1 MVFLKECCHADNRAD
16 KSLISKEMKYIR
28 IIAMAVATM
37 GIIHI
42 AATFTPLING
52 GLEVLS
58 PAKQQAM
65 TYMSLMCGMLLI
77 VCGLL
82 IAMLHEKVKEHP
94 FLLRPYMLIYGAL
107 SVDGIS
113 AVAFMPH
120 NPFAWLVLIFVGS
133 LVIHATYS
141 ISAASHHHIKSR

>member
-1 MVFLKECCHADNRAD
+1 MREV
-16 KSLISKEMKYIR
+16 MKYIR
-28 IIAMAVATM
+28 YIAMAVATM
-37 GIIHI
+37 GVVHI

-82 IAMLHEKVKEHP
+82 VAMLHSKVKEHP
-94 FLLRPYMLIYGAL
+94 FLRRPYLLILGVL
-107 SVDGIS
+107 CIDGI
-113 AVAFMPH
+113 AVVAFMPH
-120 NPFAWLVLIFVGS
+120 NPFAWLVFIFVGS
-133 LVIHATYS
+133 LVITS
-141 ISAASHHHIKSR
+141 TFNE

>member
-1 MVFLKECCHADNRAD
+1 MNKTRQSNYVR
-16 KSLISKEMKYIR
+16 M
-28 IIAMAVATM
+28 IAMAIATM
-37 GIIHI
+37 GVIHI

-58 PAKQQAM
+58 SAKQQAI

-77 VCGLL
+77 VCGSLVA
-82 IAMLHEKVKEHP
+82 IFHNIVKEHP
-94 FLLRPYMLIYGAL
+94 FLRRPYMFIYGAL
-107 SVDGIS
+107 SIDGIS

-133 LVIHATYS
+133 LAIQATYS
-141 ISAASHHHIKSR
+141 IFAASNH

>member
-1 MVFLKECCHADNRAD
+1 MNKTRQANYVR
-16 KSLISKEMKYIR
+16 M
-28 IIAMAVATM
+28 IAMAIATM
-37 GIIHI
+37 GVIHI

-58 PAKQQAM
+58 SAKQQAI

-82 IAMLHEKVKEHP
+82 IVMLHEKVKEHP
-94 FLLRPYMLIYGAL
+94 FLRRPYFFIYGAL
-107 SVDGIS
+107 SIDGIS

-120 NPFAWLVLIFVGS
+120 NPFAWLVLILVGS
-133 LVIHATYS
+133 LVIPATYS
-141 ISAASHHHIKSR
+141 FLRRQIIKL

>member
-1 MVFLKECCHADNRAD
+1 MNKTRQAN
-16 KSLISKEMKYIR
+16 YIR
-28 IIAMAVATM
+28 VIAMAIATM
-37 GIIHI
+37 GVIHI

-58 PAKQQAM
+58 SAKQQAI

-82 IAMLHEKVKEHP
+82 IVMLHEKVKEHP
-94 FLLRPYMLIYGAL
+94 FLRRPYIFIYGAL
-107 SVDGIS
+107 SIDGIS

-120 NPFAWLVLIFVGS
+120 NPFAWLVLILVGS
-133 LVIHATYS
+133 LVIPATYS
-141 ISAASHHHIKSR
+141 FLRRQIIKL

>member
-1 MVFLKECCHADNRAD
+1 
-16 KSLISKEMKYIR
+16 MKYIR

-52 GLEVLS
+52 GLKVLS

-82 IAMLHEKVKEHP
+82 IVMLHKKVKEHP

-107 SVDGIS
+107 SIDGIS

-120 NPFAWLVLIFVGS
+120 NPFAWLVLILVGS
-133 LVIHATYS
+133 LVILTTYC
-141 ISAASHHHIKSR
+141 KR

>member
-1 MVFLKECCHADNRAD
+1 MD
-16 KSLISKEMKYIR
+16 KTRQANYVRM
-28 IIAMAVATM
+28 IAMAIATM
-37 GIIHI
+37 GVIHI

-58 PAKQQAM
+58 SAKQQAI

-82 IAMLHEKVKEHP
+82 IVMLHEKVKEHP
-94 FLLRPYMLIYGAL
+94 FLRRPYIFIYGAL
-107 SVDGIS
+107 SIDGIS

-120 NPFAWLVLIFVGS
+120 NPFAWLVLILVGS
-133 LVIHATYS
+133 LVIPATYS
-141 ISAASHHHIKSR
+141 FLRRQIIKL

>member
-1 MVFLKECCHADNRAD
+1 MNKTRQAN
-16 KSLISKEMKYIR
+16 YIR
-28 IIAMAVATM
+28 VIAMAIATM
-37 GIIHI
+37 GVIHI

-58 PAKQQAM
+58 SAKQQAM

-77 VCGLL
+77 VCGSLVA
-82 IAMLHEKVKEHP
+82 ILHNKVKEHP
-94 FLLRPYMLIYGAL
+94 FLRRPYMFIYGVL
-107 SVDGIS
+107 SIDGIS

-133 LVIHATYS
+133 LVILATYS
-141 ISAASHHHIKSR
+141 FFVASNH

>member
-1 MVFLKECCHADNRAD
+1 
-16 KSLISKEMKYIR
+16 MKTIR
-28 IIAMAVATM
+28 IFAMAIATM
-37 GIIHI
+37 GVIHI
-42 AATFTPLING
+42 VATFTPLING

-82 IAMLHEKVKEHP
+82 IAMLHKKVKEYP
-94 FLLRPYMLIYGAL
+94 FLRRPYMLIYGAL
-107 SVDGIS
+107 SVDGIA

-120 NPFAWLVLIFVGS
+120 NPFAWLVFIFVGS
-133 LVIHATYS
+133 LVITSTFHE
-141 ISAASHHHIKSR
+141 